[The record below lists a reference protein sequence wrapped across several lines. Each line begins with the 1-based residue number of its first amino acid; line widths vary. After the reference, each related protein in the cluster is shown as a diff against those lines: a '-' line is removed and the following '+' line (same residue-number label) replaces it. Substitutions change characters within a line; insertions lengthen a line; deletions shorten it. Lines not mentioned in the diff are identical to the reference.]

1 MRTTDAARKALRRH
15 LEVRSSPRPRM
26 RTTDAA
32 RKAPR
37 RHLEVRSSPKPR
49 MRTTSATRKPPHHHL
64 EVRSSPRPRMRTTGA
79 ARKALRR
86 LKASI
91 CSTRSMR
98 TAPART
104 DVCSLPWYLFTGCLL
119 TVCFTAC
126 LLAGVA
132 CAQEA
137 REPFSH
143 ATFRGGLATNIRHN
157 ASYAHWRRGYGPL
170 FAATTPFYAGEIEAG
185 VALHRYAAA
194 LRNTPSFYAWFTF
207 VGWGVRYAS
216 PGSFSWYGGVRTG
229 MYHLIFDE
237 EPGDE
242 EEKEFSL
249 ALVSRLDLHL
259 SPNLR
264 LFVEGHVMRTYTLP
278 RFHTGGLT
286 GGIGLRIRNP
296 AWLRTFLE

>member
-1 MRTTDAARKALRRH
+1 MRTTDAARKALRQR
-15 LEVRSSPRPRM
+15 LKVRSSPGRWM

-37 RHLEVRSSPKPR
+37 Q
-49 MRTTSATRKPPHHHL
+49 
-64 EVRSSPRPRMRTTGA
+64 
-79 ARKALRR
+79 R

-91 CSTRSMR
+91 YSTRSIR
-98 TAPART
+98 TAPTRT
-104 DVCSLPWYLFTGCLL
+104 TLCSLPGYLFTGCLL
-119 TVCFTAC
+119 TACFTAC

-229 MYHLIFDE
+229 MYHMDFE
-237 EPGDE
+237 EETFRGVRK
-242 EEKEFSL
+242 EKEFSL
-249 ALVSRLDLHL
+249 ALVSRLNLHV

-264 LFVEGHVMRTYTLP
+264 LFVEGQVMRTYTLP

-286 GGIGLRIRNP
+286 GGIGLRIQNP
-296 AWLRTFLE
+296 DWLRTFLE